1 MKFIEFIDTSIE
13 KICTLD
19 NKKQY
24 SSEVVRKKYQE
35 YYNAEENDRE
45 KRRIEIERLQLD
57 GRIKDLS
64 EKEKQLEVE
73 SLKIQLEKSVTG
85 SIL

>member
-24 SSEVVRKKYQE
+24 SSEVVRKKYEE

-45 KRRIEIERLQLD
+45 KRRIEIEKLQLD

-73 SLKIQLEKSVTG
+73 SLKI
-85 SIL
+85 